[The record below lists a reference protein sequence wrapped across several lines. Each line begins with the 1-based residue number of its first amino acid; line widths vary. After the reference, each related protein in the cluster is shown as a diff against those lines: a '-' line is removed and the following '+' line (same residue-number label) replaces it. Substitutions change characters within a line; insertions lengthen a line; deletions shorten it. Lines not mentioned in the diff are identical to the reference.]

1 MIKRDVVKKQELEL
15 DGMLVINRNE
25 VAGILSMRACIGV
38 MQDVLA
44 ALSAGEAVQSLR
56 QVLPLTEGNLLGLMP
71 GYLRQEAVA
80 GAKIISVFPHN
91 HSAGLPSHQGAVAL
105 FDAGT
110 GVLNAIVDGRE
121 ITAIRTAAVS
131 AVATR
136 LLAREDAGVLAILG
150 TGEQA
155 VSHLEAMLLVRDIQE
170 VRAWGRTADNAQ
182 RFAAEMSAKWG
193 VKITAADSVRE
204 AVQDADI
211 ICTVTASTVPVLHG
225 EWVKKGAHINAVGAC
240 RAHDRELDSALV
252 ALSRLYVDRLESAV
266 NEAGD
271 YLIPLGEGAIQEG
284 HIIGEIGELLHVGIA
299 GRQHPEEITLFKGL
313 GLAIEDLAAAHYIY
327 NQAVFLHKGVEVAL

>member
-1 MIKRDVVKKQELEL
+1 
-15 DGMLVINRNE
+15 MLVINRNE
-25 VAGILSMRACIGV
+25 VAEILSMKACISV

-71 GYLRQEAVA
+71 GYLRQEAAA

-91 HSAGLPSHQGAVAL
+91 HRAGLPSHQGAVAL
-105 FDAGT
+105 FDATT

-136 LLAREDAGVLAILG
+136 LLARDAGVLAILG

-155 VSHLEAMLLVRDIQE
+155 VSHLEAMLLVRNIRE
-170 VRAWGRTADNAQ
+170 VRVWGRTADKAQ
-182 RFAAEMSAKWG
+182 RFAAEMSVKWN
-193 VKITAADSVRE
+193 VKITAADTVRE
-204 AVQDADI
+204 AVQEADI

-240 RAHDRELDSALV
+240 RPHDRELDSALT
-252 ALSRLYVDRLESAV
+252 AMSRLYVDRLESAV

-271 YLIPLGEGAIQEG
+271 YLIPLGERAIREG
-284 HIIGEIGELLHVGIA
+284 HIIGEIGELLHSRIE
-299 GRQHPEEITLFKGL
+299 GRSHAEEITLFKGL

-327 NQAVFLHKGVEVAL
+327 NQAVSLHKGVEVEM